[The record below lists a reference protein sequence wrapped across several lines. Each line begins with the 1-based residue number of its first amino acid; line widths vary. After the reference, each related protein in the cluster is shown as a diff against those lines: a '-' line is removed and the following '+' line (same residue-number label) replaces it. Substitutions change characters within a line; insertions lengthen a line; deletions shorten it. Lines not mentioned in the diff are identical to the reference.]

1 MWNFLLS
8 RTWFSAILSLPLKCF
23 LAVSKSVCLCK
34 FNVTCENKKVPFLPI
49 MATHSCV
56 SAYKPSISLCWIKYR
71 YLLLCPFF
79 SFCKC
84 MYYLKKIYDEI
95 IIYFFLLLISRWPL
109 NILICIWVRGYD
121 QNMKLFIEILLNNLE
136 HI

>member
-95 IIYFFLLLISRWPL
+95 IIYFFYCSSVDGHSIFWFVYGWGVMIR
-109 NILICIWVRGYD
+109 IWSYS
-121 QNMKLFIEILLNNLE
+121 
-136 HI
+136 